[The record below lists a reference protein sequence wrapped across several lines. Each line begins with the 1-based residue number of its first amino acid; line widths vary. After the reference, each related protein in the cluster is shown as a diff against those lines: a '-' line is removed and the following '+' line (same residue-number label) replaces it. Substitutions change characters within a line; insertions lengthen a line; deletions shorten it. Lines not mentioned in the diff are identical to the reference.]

1 MNKYLIS
8 PFLIAIF
15 LQGCGG
21 SSSSTPDEPIEPVD
35 YNFSL
40 TAKLTNACGIASG
53 FTEVELLL
61 QDETW
66 QTIKVYQPDENG
78 EFSFITNKE
87 FINYTLVAKDQQG
100 SEAQGLNVVSYYQ
113 ASSATPAHYQAQFD
127 DLVDNSSC
135 ECVTQDLKLTHR
147 PFSTQ
152 ISVTSSSNFDDWTP
166 IDESNTL
173 FTGVQVCG
181 TADGNWPLHSFSVAG
196 IDANK
201 KVIAAAE
208 FMDDFTANGEGVWT
222 LSAFLVEDTIDLVIP
237 HQVISTNQL
246 IRNTK
251 HFANLVA
258 EDDKNLLIFD
268 VHPYISEAY
277 YQSQASVTF
286 VPSDSIFR
294 SSVMKNKHQMISTSV
309 EESLVLMAGQ
319 YQPAFNEPYFDEINA
334 DGSYDYSAVAGYPM
348 AIINFTFTAYDP
360 VSKLLMPAQ
369 WTFYGAEKGVLAIS
383 APLTGYED
391 IINLDSRIEN
401 TNVRLIKTSIT
412 NNYHDYIKHYQ
423 GKIADELSNDFVKDI
438 TEAELNLKF

>member
-8 PFLIAIF
+8 PFLIAFF

-40 TAKLTNACGIASG
+40 TATLTNACGIASA
-53 FTEVELLL
+53 FTEIELLL

-66 QTIKVYQPDENG
+66 QTIKVYQPDGNG
-78 EFSFITNKE
+78 EFSFITNNE
-87 FINYTLVAKDQQG
+87 FINYTLVAKDQRG

-113 ASSATPAHYQAQFD
+113 ASSATPVYYQAQFD

-147 PFSTQ
+147 PFTTQ
-152 ISVTSSSNFDDWTP
+152 TAVTSSLSFDSWQV
-166 IDESNTL
+166 IDGNNTL
-173 FTGVQVCG
+173 FEGVQVCR
-181 TADGNWPLHSFSVAG
+181 ALDGNWPLHSFSVAG
-196 IDANK
+196 IDANQK
-201 KVIAAAE
+201 AIAAAE

-222 LSAFLVEDTIDLVIP
+222 LSAFLVEDTIDLVMP

-251 HFANLVA
+251 YFPSLVA
-258 EDDKNLLIFD
+258 EDDKNLLVFD

-294 SSVMKNKHQMISTSV
+294 SSVMKNKHQVISTSV
-309 EESLVLMAGQ
+309 EESLNVMAGVNK
-319 YQPAFNEPYFDEINA
+319 PAFNEPYFDEIKA

-369 WTFYGAEKGVLAIS
+369 WTFYGAEQGVLAIS

-391 IINLDSRIEN
+391 IINIASRIET
-401 TNVRLIKTSIT
+401 TNVHLIKTSIT

-423 GKIADELSNDFVKDI
+423 GNRTDELTNDFVKDI
-438 TEAELNLKF
+438 KEAELSLKF